1 VVLAIAAIR
10 LVFVRVEVLLFVTI
24 FFVFFARVLKF
35 GPEDYW
41 RALSNF

>member
-1 VVLAIAAIR
+1 VLAIAAIR
-10 LVFVRVEVLLFVTI
+10 LAFVRVEVLFFVTI
-24 FFVFFARVLKF
+24 FFFVFFARVLKF